1 MLRDHVRSRSPHR
14 GLRSLLTLAGAVA
27 LVLGTVAAPQVSATA
42 SGSRGAPHAAA
53 PIVTVSSGCSGQNQ
67 EVVAAADTSGDVYQA
82 WIGCGGI
89 GFARSTNGGASYNA
103 PITMSGSSGAWD
115 PALAVAP
122 NGTVYV
128 AFMSTNNY
136 PVIKASFDHGATFT
150 QSASVIPPGSGYF
163 GDRPYIAV
171 APDGTVYVTWDY
183 GPNASNVQT
192 LCSPTG
198 SCSFSNGELN
208 TVIEKS
214 TDGGKTFS
222 GFKAIGP
229 NYPTMGAFAAPLL
242 VDSSGRVD
250 ALYEGHPTDSTS
262 PYALHP
268 GYEYFTW
275 SNDAGA
281 TWPNPTVQVRPEVGT
296 IALANWWINGSI
308 AIDAGGT
315 LYATWDTQTS
325 STDIGWLSYSTDN
338 GATWSAPTRVTPDNT
353 TAAHI
358 MEVAGG
364 PAGTAYVGWQTNA
377 PSQGYA
383 TYLQTFTTSSGLVG
397 TPQQVSVNYGNA
409 SVWPGDTFGLATL
422 PNNQL
427 AVSWGSADNGS
438 STAEIYATVVSEGPV
453 TPDFSISTSPASG
466 SVVQGASAT
475 TTVSTTAAGGDT
487 ESVALSASGLPSG
500 ATASFSPASVT
511 AGGSST
517 LSIAT
522 SSTTPAGTYPV
533 TVTGTG
539 SSHTHTATYT
549 LTVTG
554 PVTGGIT
561 NGGFE
566 AGSLTGWTATG
577 PATGVTTSGPHSGT
591 YAALLGSSSPT
602 NGASSIAQTFTAP
615 TGTSTLGFW
624 YNVTCPDTVTYDWA
638 TATLK
643 DNTTGTTTTV
653 LAKTCVS
660 SSGWKQVTK
669 AITAG
674 HSYTLTLTSK
684 DDNYTG
690 DPTYTKYDDVTL
702 S

>member
-1 MLRDHVRSRSPHR
+1 MASAMFLVAGVATSPPASAHPAPR
-14 GLRSLLTLAGAVA
+14 A
-27 LVLGTVAAPQVSATA
+27 TV
-42 SGSRGAPHAAA
+42 G
-53 PIVTVSSGCSGQNQ
+53 PILDVSSACSGQNQ
-67 EVVAAADTSGDVYQA
+67 EVVSAADTAGDIYQA

-89 GFARSTNGGASYNA
+89 GFARSTNNGTSYNS
-103 PITMSGSSGAWD
+103 PVTMAGSSGAWD
-115 PALAVAP
+115 PGLAVAP

-128 AFMSTNNY
+128 SFMSTSNY
-136 PVIKASFDHGATFT
+136 PVVEASFNHGATFT
-150 QSASVIPPGSGYF
+150 QTANVVPPGSGYF

-183 GPNASNVQT
+183 GPDSSNVQT
-192 LCSPTG
+192 ICSPTG

-208 TVIEKS
+208 TVMEKS

-242 VDSSGRVD
+242 VDPQGRVD
-250 ALYEGHPTDSTS
+250 ALYEGHQTDAGT
-262 PYALHP
+262 YALHP

-281 TWPNPTVQVRPEVGT
+281 TWPTSTVQVRPDAGT

-325 STDIGWLSYSTDN
+325 NTDTGWLSYSTDN

-353 TAAHI
+353 NAAHI
-358 MEVAGG
+358 MEVTGG

-383 TYLQTFTTSSGLVG
+383 TYLQTFTTASGLIG
-397 TPQQVSVNYGNA
+397 SPQQISTNYGN
-409 SVWPGDTFGLATL
+409 SQVWPGDTFGLTTL

-427 AVSWGSADNGS
+427 AVSWGSADSGS
-438 STAEIYATVVSEGPV
+438 STAEIYATIVSETAP
-453 TPDFSISTSPASG
+453 TPDFSLSSTPGSG
-466 SVVQGASAT
+466 SVTQGGSAT
-475 TTVSTTAAGGDT
+475 ATVSTSAVGGDT

-500 ATASFSPASVT
+500 ATAGFSPTSVT

-517 LSIAT
+517 LTIAT
-522 SSTTPAGTYPV
+522 AASTPAGTYPI

-539 SSHTHTATYT
+539 TSHTHAVTYT
-549 LTVTG
+549 LTVTS
-554 PVTGGIT
+554 PSAGGIT

-566 AGSLTGWTATG
+566 TGTFTGWTTAGT
-577 PATGVTTSGPHSGT
+577 ASVVNSGAHSGT
-591 YAALLGSSSPT
+591 YAARLGSSSAT
-602 NGASSIAQTFTAP
+602 NGDSKAVQTFTAP
-615 TGTSTLGFW
+615 TGTSSVAFW
-624 YNVTCPDTVTYDWA
+624 YNVTCPDTVQYDWA
-638 TATLK
+638 TVTLK
-643 DNTTGTTTTV
+643 DNTANTTKTV

-660 SSGWKQVTK
+660 SSGWKQVTSS
-669 AITAG
+669 ITAG
-674 HSYTLTLTSK
+674 HSYTLTLTSH
-684 DDNYTG
+684 DDNYPG
-690 DPTYTKYDDVTL
+690 DPTYTLYDDVAVH
-702 S
+702 